1 QWVERRAPVPRP
13 AFTSTSGMRV
23 ASGNGFARIVREEVS
38 SAQEAERDREKIDD
52 AVDHLPRTLLLLA
65 LLGLVPATALVYG
78 VYRFYGR
85 ELEVGYDREYE
96 QEPPSELD
104 PALVPSLVAQR
115 TRVGSNEFTATLFDL
130 IRRGRYKAEGVTT
143 ERATWAGLRSEQVA
157 DLELTRGDDQELTE
171 YEQAVAEVVD
181 DVLSTG
187 PERLSRFRDRIEDD

>member
-1 QWVERRAPVPRP
+1 QWVERRAPVPRS

-85 ELEVGYDREYE
+85 ELEGGYDR
-96 QEPPSELD
+96 
-104 PALVPSLVAQR
+104 
-115 TRVGSNEFTATLFDL
+115 

-143 ERATWAGLRSEQVA
+143 ERSTWAGMRSEQLA
-157 DLELTRGDDQELTE
+157 DLELTRGDDEELTE
-171 YEQAVAEVVD
+171 YEQAV
-181 DVLSTG
+181 
-187 PERLSRFRDRIEDD
+187 